1 MWQRLKCKSTQY
13 GDNKNAPGGRSRS
26 KKSQSMMGRAAG
38 GVLERVE
45 RITSMAPEF
54 TQGDIVQLNSGSPD
68 LTVVSCDGENVEV
81 EWLTRDTFP
90 VQSVTP
96 LQAIQQS
103 TTHGQLTP
111 LPSRV

>member
-1 MWQRLKCKSTQY
+1 
-13 GDNKNAPGGRSRS
+13 
-26 KKSQSMMGRAAG
+26 
-38 GVLERVE
+38 
-45 RITSMAPEF
+45 MAPEF